1 MQTAKG
7 DAPGALPGVQ
17 PSFIRRVRN
26 ASSFGIVA
34 ILVVMSII
42 LSVSTSQFLTSEN
55 LLSVFRQFSFIGIMA
70 IGQVMV
76 IITGGIDLSVG
87 SVFAF
92 AGVTSAFAMT
102 KLDLGVPLGLLVGIV
117 SWLAFGLMNGLFVT
131 KLRLPPFIATL
142 GTMSIARGL
151 SYALTGGFPIPDLP
165 PAFKFMGQGYI
176 SIIPFPVILLVALG
190 LAFTFFLRQTI
201 VGRRIYATGSNE
213 EAARVSGV
221 NTAGIKIL
229 VFALS
234 GVLAGI
240 AGMATAARL
249 GVAQSTAG
257 VGYEMDAIAAAIIGG
272 ASVTGGVGTVLGCIL
287 GAAIMGVLKNGLILL
302 SVSAYR
308 QQTVIGVVIIIAVT
322 FDLFRQR
329 SRMGK

>member
-1 MQTAKG
+1 MQTEQT
-7 DAPGALPGVQ
+7 GARRAARGGV
-17 PSFIRRVRN
+17 SGIIARMRT
-26 ASSFGIVA
+26 SSVFGIIL
-34 ILVVMSII
+34 ILVVMSAI
-42 LSVSTSQFLTSEN
+42 LAVSTSEFLTSEN

-70 IGQVMV
+70 IGAVMV

-92 AGVTSAFAMT
+92 AGVTSAYIMS
-102 KLDLGVPLGLLVGIV
+102 KLDLGVPLGLLVGVV
-117 SWLAFGLMNGLFVT
+117 SGLAFGLVNGLCIT
-131 KLRLPPFIATL
+131 KLKLPPFIATL

-165 PAFKFMGQGYI
+165 PAFKFIGQGYLG
-176 SIIPFPVILLVALG
+176 IIPFPVILLLV
-190 LAFTFFLRQTI
+190 LAVIFTFFLRQT
-201 VGRRIYATGSNE
+201 VLGRRIYATGSNE

-221 NTAGIKIL
+221 NTTAVKIT

-272 ASVTGGVGTVLGCIL
+272 ASVTGGVGTVFGTII

-302 SVSAYR
+302 SVSAYW
-308 QQTVIGVVIIIAVT
+308 QQTVIGVVIIAAVT

-329 SRMGK
+329 ARLGK